1 VLASRSVFIVSIFG
15 FGRGL
20 SLALI
25 ALAFAGTASLANAQ
39 ESPELVTDHL
49 RSRLVAA
56 ESAAVPGHT
65 LTLGLLLEHDAGWHT
80 YWKNPGDSG
89 LPTRMEFDLPAGLAA
104 GPIEWPLP
112 ERQPAAGLVN
122 FGYSHTELLP
132 VSIAVPAD
140 YAAPTLPIRLSAS
153 WLICET
159 ECIPGSGEY
168 ALELPIAATSEPS
181 RWLPQFERAQS
192 RRAEVL
198 ADSAAQY
205 RADVEGFALTL
216 PLRGAV
222 ARAFEDGVAGWTL
235 IPATA
240 QIVAN
245 ADPPRLRIDE
255 DVLRVEVARSEF
267 FAGAPEQ
274 IELLLTNGE
283 LGFEFEA
290 ALASVSSVGTAQVD
304 AGAPASS
311 SSTGSAPVGL
321 ALALLLALGGGLVL
335 NLMPCV
341 FPVLSLKALGAI
353 ESAHDAA
360 ELRRHGLWYA
370 LGVLASVL
378 LVAIMLLALR
388 AGGEAIGW
396 GFQLQH
402 PGFVAAIALLLFGM
416 GLSFSGLYEFGSGL
430 AGMGQRLTEGG
441 GRRGAFFTGVLAC
454 VVASPCTAPFMGTAL
469 GAALVLPAWQALL
482 VFAALGLGL
491 ALPMLL
497 IGYVPGFARLLPRPG
512 AWMQTFRELLAF
524 PLYFT
529 VLWLL
534 WVFGRQTSML
544 ALTALGAG
552 LIAVAFA
559 LWLLRAARDA
569 QRAPVLLRGLAGAS
583 LAAALALP
591 LAFASTEPASD
602 GAQSEASVLHQP
614 WTRERFEAL
623 RAQGRPLLVNMTA
636 DWCITCLANER
647 VALSSDEFEQAL
659 ASRGVTYLKG
669 DWTRQD
675 ADITAYLE
683 SFGRSGVPLYVLYPA
698 EGDPVVLPQLLTPAS
713 VRAAIEALPPAPAL
727 SVLPRTAPSTRSSP

>member
-1 VLASRSVFIVSIFG
+1 MLLPR
-15 FGRGL
+15 RLCLLGL
-20 SLALI
+20 LGA
-25 ALAFAGTASLANAQ
+25 ASLGAHAK
-39 ESPELVTDHL
+39 ESTELSTDHL
-49 RSRLVAA
+49 RSQLVAA
-56 ESAAVPGHT
+56 QQAAVPGQV
-65 LTLGLLLEHDAGWHT
+65 LQLGLRLQHDPGWHT

-89 LPTRMEFDLPAGLAA
+89 LPTRLEFELPAGLGA

-132 VSIAVPAD
+132 VSIEVPAD
-140 YAAPTLPIRLSAS
+140 YVAPTLSVRLRAS

-168 ALELPIAATSEPS
+168 ALELPVTAGSAEPS
-181 RWLPQFERAQS
+181 RWQPLFERAAA
-192 RRAEVL
+192 RRAKALPDADARYRFEADTFVL
-198 ADSAAQY
+198 ELPLQGALSAAF
-205 RADVEGFALTL
+205 AEGVE
-216 PLRGAV
+216 
-222 ARAFEDGVAGWTL
+222 GWTL

-245 ADPPRLRIDE
+245 ADPPRLSVE
-255 DVLRVEVARSEF
+255 DAALHIAVARSEF

-283 LGFEFEA
+283 RGFEFKAE
-290 ALASVSSVGTAQVD
+290 LSVD
-304 AGAPASS
+304 AAVKQSEAKAMAAADASAQTPAP
-311 SSTGSAPVGL
+311 TGL
-321 ALALLLALGGGLVL
+321 AAALLLALFGGLVL

-370 LGVLASVL
+370 LGVISSVL
-378 LVAIMLLALR
+378 LVAIVLLALR

-416 GLSFSGLYEFGSGL
+416 GLSFSGLYEFGAGL
-430 AGMGQRLTEGG
+430 AGLGQGLTEGG

-512 AWMQTFRELLAF
+512 AWMQSFRELLAF
-524 PLYFT
+524 PLYLT

-534 WVFGRQTSML
+534 WVFGRQTSLL
-544 ALTALGAG
+544 AVTALGAG

-559 LWLLRAARDA
+559 LWLLRKA
-569 QRAPVLLRGLAGAS
+569 QQAERAPRPLQALALAS
-583 LAAALALP
+583 LAVALALP
-591 LAFASTEPASD
+591 LSFASPDASR
-602 GAQSEASVLHQP
+602 SEAQAETSALHQP

-623 RAQGRPLLVNMTA
+623 RVQGAPVLVNMTA

-647 VALSSDEFEQAL
+647 LALSSDEFAHAL
-659 ASRGVTYLKG
+659 RSRGVTYLKG

-683 SFGRSGVPLYVLYPA
+683 SFGRSGVPLYVLYPPQG
-698 EGDPVVLPQLLTPAS
+698 EPVVLPQLLTPAT
-713 VRAAIEALPPAPAL
+713 VRAAIEALPEAPEVSA
-727 SVLPRTAPSTRSSP
+727 SPRTAPSSRSST